1 MRCLQEIFKGFYLMK
16 QFFIGFHFYIAAFK
30 KSGCWFG
37 VPVIN
42 GGSLTGAALSDLY
55 SGLPRHKL
63 YAGPDP
69 GNWAIYYVMPE
80 NQSGVP

>member
-1 MRCLQEIFKGFYLMK
+1 MIKKSISNL
-16 QFFIGFHFYIAAFK
+16 K

-37 VPVIN
+37 VPVIT
-42 GGSLTGAALSDLY
+42 GGLLTRAALSDLY

-63 YAGPDP
+63 NTGPDP
-69 GNWAIYYVMPE
+69 GKRAAYHVMPE